1 MGGTIGFIAIAV
13 FMWFVLYHR
22 QPERQ
27 SRHRATAK
35 LWLTTSLKVCEFI
48 VVGIV
53 GLAVILAVI
62 GLGFWGLSDALSAF
76 STVHGCLVMVFVVL
90 VMLLF
95 KD

>member
-1 MGGTIGFIAIAV
+1 MGIIGFIAIAV
-13 FMWFVLYHR
+13 FMRFVLYHR

-35 LWLTTSLKVCEFI
+35 LWLTTSLKVCKFI

-53 GLAVILAVI
+53 GLAVIGV
-62 GLGFWGLSDALSAF
+62 GFWWLGDVLSAF
-76 STVHGCLVMVFVVL
+76 STVRGCLVMVFVVL

>member
-35 LWLTTSLKVCEFI
+35 LWLTTSLKVCGFI

-53 GLAVILAVI
+53 GLAVIGV
-62 GLGFWGLSDALSAF
+62 GFWWLGDALS
-76 STVHGCLVMVFVVL
+76 TVRGCLVMIFVAL

>member
-1 MGGTIGFIAIAV
+1 MGGTMMKAFIIIAV
-13 FMWFVLYHR
+13 YVWFALYY
-22 QPERQ
+22 
-27 SRHRATAK
+27 RATVTR
-35 LWLTTSLKVCEFI
+35 WLNGIVTVFLLL
-48 VVGIV
+48 VVGIL

-62 GLGFWGLSDALSAF
+62 GLGFWGLGSAL

>member
-35 LWLTTSLKVCEFI
+35 LWLTTSLKVCGVI
-48 VVGIV
+48 VVGI
-53 GLAVILAVI
+53 AVI
-62 GLGFWGLSDALSAF
+62 GVGFLGLYDALNAF

-95 KD
+95 KK